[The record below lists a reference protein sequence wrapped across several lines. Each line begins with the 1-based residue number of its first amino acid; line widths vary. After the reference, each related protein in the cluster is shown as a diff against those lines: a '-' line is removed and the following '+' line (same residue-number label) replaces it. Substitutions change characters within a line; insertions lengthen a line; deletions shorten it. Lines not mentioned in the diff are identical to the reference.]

1 MTTAT
6 YGSYA
11 SSELSAR
18 ARLQSAHGETD
29 SRRRQ
34 KTALSSY
41 LCCEIT
47 CRREPMNKPR
57 RRARSARDLATALS
71 LEEHA
76 AHPTR
81 APRFYGNRKDKKT
94 RLGTGRESNL
104 RTAAQAP
111 SVNIGKRRES
121 GQFSPIPSPRD
132 PIRQGHTAAP
142 TKAVRT
148 AIAANEPVFKYKA
161 AQLAK
166 HRSLAWRRRGVHR
179 QTKFVCVL
187 DPRGNN
193 GLCK

>member
-1 MTTAT
+1 MPACRVRTAKLIVV
-6 YGSYA
+6 GVK
-11 SSELSAR
+11 
-18 ARLQSAHGETD
+18 
-29 SRRRQ
+29 
-34 KTALSSY
+34 KTELSSY

-81 APRFYGNRKDKKT
+81 APRFYGNRKDKKHAWERGERAIYAQLPRRR
-94 RLGTGRESNL
+94 RLIG
-104 RTAAQAP
+104 
-111 SVNIGKRRES
+111 IGKRRES
-121 GQFSPIPSPRD
+121 GQFSAIPSPCD

-148 AIAANEPVFKYKA
+148 AVAANEHVFKYKA

-166 HRSLAWRRRGVHR
+166 HRYSRGGDA
-179 QTKFVCVL
+179 KSA
-187 DPRGNN
+187 
-193 GLCK
+193 